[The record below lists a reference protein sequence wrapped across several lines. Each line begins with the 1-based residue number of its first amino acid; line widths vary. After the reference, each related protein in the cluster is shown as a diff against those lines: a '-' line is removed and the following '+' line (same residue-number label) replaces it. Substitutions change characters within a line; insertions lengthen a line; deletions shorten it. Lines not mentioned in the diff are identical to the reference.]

1 MNRERIHWVL
11 IVAEMLLLAL
21 PVSAFCFV
29 FGLGLLLTVG
39 FPWGMQE
46 VAIILFV
53 FVGTLGIA
61 GLWCV
66 AVAFLLRRERSL
78 WWWRVACAGAGLTL
92 VSLVLSGLLSLGW
105 EPAEWVIIV
114 ALGIFASPLLIP
126 FLHLGYLCRSRLG
139 RPQRPVR

>member
-1 MNRERIHWVL
+1 MNRDRLQRGLV
-11 IVAEMLLLAL
+11 VAEMLLLAL
-21 PVSAFCFV
+21 PVSAFCLV

-66 AVAFLLRRERSL
+66 AVAFLLRRESSL
-78 WWWRVACAGAGLTL
+78 WWWRAASAGAGLTL
-92 VSLVLSGLLSLGW
+92 VSLVLVGLLTLGW

-126 FLHLGYLCRSRLG
+126 FLHLRYLCH
-139 RPQRPVR
+139 PQRAAPLT

>member
-1 MNRERIHWVL
+1 MNKARIHRWL

-21 PVSAFCFV
+21 PVSAFCLV

-39 FPWGMQE
+39 FPWGVEE

-53 FVGTLGIA
+53 FVGSLGIA

-66 AVAFLLRRERSL
+66 AVTFLLRRERSL
-78 WWWRVACAGAGLTL
+78 WWWRAACAGVGLTL
-92 VSLVLSGLLSLGW
+92 VSLVLSGLLSLDW

-126 FLHLGYLCRSRLG
+126 FFHLRYLCH
-139 RPQRPVR
+139 PQRAAPLL